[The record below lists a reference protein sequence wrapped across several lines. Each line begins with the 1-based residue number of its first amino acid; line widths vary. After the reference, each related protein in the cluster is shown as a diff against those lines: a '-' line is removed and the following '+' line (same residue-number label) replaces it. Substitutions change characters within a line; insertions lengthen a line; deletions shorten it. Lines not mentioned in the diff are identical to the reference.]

1 MMKNFVLVF
10 LVYLSVASCNESLN
24 DIDKNVVSATFL
36 EQSESNLILKQKFS
50 SALVK
55 VLGQNEEVRS
65 LIKEEALKQIDFD
78 YDVLYCLIKDK
89 QLKNGVTLEEYLEK
103 YLTSDELKCIHK
115 QLPTLTLFVPTLP
128 ENSFS
133 VHSWNTIDELPA
145 VAVKVSDNNDVK
157 IYYGNGETEVF
168 PADII
173 PGFPVVVVKENE
185 RIVRIGEIL
194 SKTVS
199 ENIEETNLIFVD
211 EIFNNLHGKDL
222 VNTKTRANRPDR
234 PVPLPKVDNPED
246 YLPANMKKTYEA
258 YKIYK
263 NTTGWQRDYIYYGIT
278 PTTDKGPFDYN
289 MKEFLVGF
297 ELMGDA
303 LGFYRKIADQD
314 GDPKSSIP
322 IGGVLP
328 ANSSI
333 ITWTEGEYEF
343 KVTTYVGSKSTIG
356 TEYKSFFRLKPD
368 QLFRAEV
375 ERVISRPGMPGYTVY
390 KLVGLKSKRVD
401 LDLPLFEW
409 DLENYGATIKIAI
422 EEVDG
427 QETEVNSIS
436 SSIEFATNFGFDAS
450 FGEKVK
456 FGVKFG
462 STIKEVLNVSNTITK
477 TLGGDELGEVIIN
490 FADPVVISDEFRY
503 HYKPR
508 TNPRQLLI
516 IQNLLLILNIIQ
528 GGIDCIYHQ
537 RKLIYKLYEGVS
549 KFKFDGYELTI

>member
-1 MMKNFVLVF
+1 MKNFVLVF
-10 LVYLSVASCNESLN
+10 LVYLSVASSNESLN

-185 RIVRIGEIL
+185 RIVRNGEIL

-211 EIFNNLHGKDL
+211 EIFNNLLGKDL

-508 TNPRQLLI
+508 TNPREQAVVDYTEPTFNSKYYTGWYRLYI
-516 IQNLLLILNIIQ
+516 SPKKTNL
-528 GGIDCIYHQ
+528 
-537 RKLIYKLYEGVS
+537 
-549 KFKFDGYELTI
+549 

>member
-1 MMKNFVLVF
+1 MKNFVLVF

-185 RIVRIGEIL
+185 RIVRNGEFL

-508 TNPRQLLI
+508 TNPREQAVVDYTEPTFNSKYYTGWYRLYI
-516 IQNLLLILNIIQ
+516 SPKKTNL
-528 GGIDCIYHQ
+528 
-537 RKLIYKLYEGVS
+537 
-549 KFKFDGYELTI
+549 

>member
-145 VAVKVSDNNDVK
+145 VAVKISDNNDVK

-185 RIVRIGEIL
+185 RIVRNGEIL

-508 TNPRQLLI
+508 TNPREQAVVDYTEPTFNSKYYTGWYRLYI
-516 IQNLLLILNIIQ
+516 SPKKTNL
-528 GGIDCIYHQ
+528 
-537 RKLIYKLYEGVS
+537 
-549 KFKFDGYELTI
+549 

>member
-185 RIVRIGEIL
+185 RIVRNGEIL

-333 ITWTEGEYEF
+333 INWTEGEYEF

-508 TNPRQLLI
+508 TNPREQAVVDYTEPTFNSKYYTGWYRLYI
-516 IQNLLLILNIIQ
+516 SPKKTNL
-528 GGIDCIYHQ
+528 
-537 RKLIYKLYEGVS
+537 
-549 KFKFDGYELTI
+549 

>member
-1 MMKNFVLVF
+1 MKNFVLVF

-185 RIVRIGEIL
+185 RIVRNGEIL

-211 EIFNNLHGKDL
+211 EIFNHLHGKDL

-508 TNPRQLLI
+508 TNPREQAVVDYTEPTFNSKYYTRWYRLYI
-516 IQNLLLILNIIQ
+516 SPKKTNL
-528 GGIDCIYHQ
+528 
-537 RKLIYKLYEGVS
+537 
-549 KFKFDGYELTI
+549 

>member
-185 RIVRIGEIL
+185 RIVRNGEIL

-409 DLENYGATIKIAI
+409 DLENYGAIIKIAI

-508 TNPRQLLI
+508 TNPREQAVVDYTEPTFNSKYYTGWYRLYI
-516 IQNLLLILNIIQ
+516 SPKKTNL
-528 GGIDCIYHQ
+528 
-537 RKLIYKLYEGVS
+537 
-549 KFKFDGYELTI
+549 

>member
-1 MMKNFVLVF
+1 MKNFVLVF

-185 RIVRIGEIL
+185 RIVRNGEIL

-508 TNPRQLLI
+508 TIPREQAFVDYTEPTFNSKYYTGWYRLYI
-516 IQNLLLILNIIQ
+516 SPKKTNL
-528 GGIDCIYHQ
+528 
-537 RKLIYKLYEGVS
+537 
-549 KFKFDGYELTI
+549 

>member
-55 VLGQNEEVRS
+55 VSGQNEEVRS

-185 RIVRIGEIL
+185 RIVRNGEIL

-508 TNPRQLLI
+508 TNPREQAVVDYTEPTFNSKYYTGWYRLYI
-516 IQNLLLILNIIQ
+516 SPKKTNL
-528 GGIDCIYHQ
+528 
-537 RKLIYKLYEGVS
+537 
-549 KFKFDGYELTI
+549 

>member
-1 MMKNFVLVF
+1 M
-10 LVYLSVASCNESLN
+10 
-24 DIDKNVVSATFL
+24 
-36 EQSESNLILKQKFS
+36 KQKFS

-185 RIVRIGEIL
+185 RIVRNGEIL

-246 YLPANMKKTYEA
+246 YP
-258 YKIYK
+258 
-263 NTTGWQRDYIYYGIT
+263 TTG
-278 PTTDKGPFDYN
+278 KGTFDYN

-508 TNPRQLLI
+508 TNPREQAVVDYTEPTFNSKYYTGWYRLYI
-516 IQNLLLILNIIQ
+516 SPKKTNL
-528 GGIDCIYHQ
+528 
-537 RKLIYKLYEGVS
+537 
-549 KFKFDGYELTI
+549 

>member
-1 MMKNFVLVF
+1 MTKNFVLVF

-185 RIVRIGEIL
+185 RIVRNGEIL

-508 TNPRQLLI
+508 TNPREQAVVDYTEPTFNSKYYTGWYRLYI
-516 IQNLLLILNIIQ
+516 SPKKTNL
-528 GGIDCIYHQ
+528 
-537 RKLIYKLYEGVS
+537 
-549 KFKFDGYELTI
+549 

>member
-78 YDVLYCLIKDK
+78 YDGLYCLIKDK

-185 RIVRIGEIL
+185 RIVRNGEIL

-508 TNPRQLLI
+508 TNPREQAVVDYTEPTFNSKYYTGWYRLYI
-516 IQNLLLILNIIQ
+516 SPKKTNL
-528 GGIDCIYHQ
+528 
-537 RKLIYKLYEGVS
+537 
-549 KFKFDGYELTI
+549 

>member
-185 RIVRIGEIL
+185 RIVRNGEIL

-436 SSIEFATNFGFDAS
+436 SSIEFATNFGFDAG

-508 TNPRQLLI
+508 TNPREQAVVDYTEPTFNSKYYTGWYRLYI
-516 IQNLLLILNIIQ
+516 SPKKTNL
-528 GGIDCIYHQ
+528 
-537 RKLIYKLYEGVS
+537 
-549 KFKFDGYELTI
+549 

>member
-1 MMKNFVLVF
+1 MKNFVLVF

-185 RIVRIGEIL
+185 RIVRNGEIL

-456 FGVKFG
+456 FVVKFG

-508 TNPRQLLI
+508 TNPREQAVVDYTEPTFNSKYYTGWYRLYI
-516 IQNLLLILNIIQ
+516 SPKKTNL
-528 GGIDCIYHQ
+528 
-537 RKLIYKLYEGVS
+537 
-549 KFKFDGYELTI
+549 

>member
-185 RIVRIGEIL
+185 RIVRNGEIL

-462 STIKEVLNVSNTITK
+462 STIKEVLNVSNTITITK

-508 TNPRQLLI
+508 TNPREQAVVDYTEPTFNSKYYTGWYRLYI
-516 IQNLLLILNIIQ
+516 SPKKTNL
-528 GGIDCIYHQ
+528 
-537 RKLIYKLYEGVS
+537 
-549 KFKFDGYELTI
+549 

>member
-185 RIVRIGEIL
+185 RIVRNGEIL

-409 DLENYGATIKIAI
+409 DLENYGATMKIAI
-422 EEVDG
+422 EEGDG
-427 QETEVNSIS
+427 EETEVNSIS

-508 TNPRQLLI
+508 TNPREQAVVDYTEPTFNSKYYTGWYRLYI
-516 IQNLLLILNIIQ
+516 SPKKTNL
-528 GGIDCIYHQ
+528 
-537 RKLIYKLYEGVS
+537 
-549 KFKFDGYELTI
+549 

>member
-78 YDVLYCLIKDK
+78 YDFLYCLIKDK

-185 RIVRIGEIL
+185 RIVRNGEIL

-508 TNPRQLLI
+508 TNPREQAVVDYTEPTFNSKYYTGWYRLYI
-516 IQNLLLILNIIQ
+516 SPKKTNL
-528 GGIDCIYHQ
+528 
-537 RKLIYKLYEGVS
+537 
-549 KFKFDGYELTI
+549 

>member
-1 MMKNFVLVF
+1 MKNFVLVF

-185 RIVRIGEIL
+185 RIVRNGEIL

-297 ELMGDA
+297 ELIGDA

-508 TNPRQLLI
+508 TNPREQAVVDYTEPTFNSKYYTGWYRLYI
-516 IQNLLLILNIIQ
+516 SPKKTNL
-528 GGIDCIYHQ
+528 
-537 RKLIYKLYEGVS
+537 
-549 KFKFDGYELTI
+549 

>member
-185 RIVRIGEIL
+185 RIVRNGEIL

-211 EIFNNLHGKDL
+211 EIFNNLHGKGL

-436 SSIEFATNFGFDAS
+436 SSIEFATNFGFVAS

-508 TNPRQLLI
+508 TNPREQAVVDYTEPTFNSKYYTGWYRLYI
-516 IQNLLLILNIIQ
+516 SPKKTNL
-528 GGIDCIYHQ
+528 
-537 RKLIYKLYEGVS
+537 
-549 KFKFDGYELTI
+549 

>member
-1 MMKNFVLVF
+1 M
-10 LVYLSVASCNESLN
+10 
-24 DIDKNVVSATFL
+24 
-36 EQSESNLILKQKFS
+36 
-50 SALVK
+50 K

-185 RIVRIGEIL
+185 RIVRNGEIL

-263 NTTGWQRDYIYYGIT
+263 NTTGWQRDYIYYGK
-278 PTTDKGPFDYN
+278 D
-289 MKEFLVGF
+289 
-297 ELMGDA
+297 
-303 LGFYRKIADQD
+303 
-314 GDPKSSIP
+314 
-322 IGGVLP
+322 
-328 ANSSI
+328 
-333 ITWTEGEYEF
+333 
-343 KVTTYVGSKSTIG
+343 
-356 TEYKSFFRLKPD
+356 
-368 QLFRAEV
+368 
-375 ERVISRPGMPGYTVY
+375 
-390 KLVGLKSKRVD
+390 
-401 LDLPLFEW
+401 
-409 DLENYGATIKIAI
+409 
-422 EEVDG
+422 
-427 QETEVNSIS
+427 
-436 SSIEFATNFGFDAS
+436 
-450 FGEKVK
+450 
-456 FGVKFG
+456 
-462 STIKEVLNVSNTITK
+462 
-477 TLGGDELGEVIIN
+477 
-490 FADPVVISDEFRY
+490 
-503 HYKPR
+503 
-508 TNPRQLLI
+508 LLI
-516 IQNLLLILNIIQ
+516 II
-528 GGIDCIYHQ
+528 
-537 RKLIYKLYEGVS
+537 
-549 KFKFDGYELTI
+549 

>member
-185 RIVRIGEIL
+185 RIVRNGEIL

-409 DLENYGATIKIAI
+409 DLENYGSTIKIAI

-508 TNPRQLLI
+508 TNPREQAVVDYTEPTFNSKYYTGWYRLYI
-516 IQNLLLILNIIQ
+516 SPKKTNL
-528 GGIDCIYHQ
+528 
-537 RKLIYKLYEGVS
+537 
-549 KFKFDGYELTI
+549 

>member
-24 DIDKNVVSATFL
+24 DIDKNVVSATIM

-185 RIVRIGEIL
+185 RIVRNGEIL

-508 TNPRQLLI
+508 TNPREQAVVDYTEPTFNSKYYTGWYRLYI
-516 IQNLLLILNIIQ
+516 SPKKTNL
-528 GGIDCIYHQ
+528 
-537 RKLIYKLYEGVS
+537 
-549 KFKFDGYELTI
+549 

>member
-1 MMKNFVLVF
+1 MKNFVLVF
-10 LVYLSVASCNESLN
+10 LVYLSVASCNELLN

-185 RIVRIGEIL
+185 RIVRNGEIL

-508 TNPRQLLI
+508 TNPREQAVVDYTEPTFNSKYYTGWYRLYI
-516 IQNLLLILNIIQ
+516 SPKKTNL
-528 GGIDCIYHQ
+528 
-537 RKLIYKLYEGVS
+537 
-549 KFKFDGYELTI
+549 

>member
-185 RIVRIGEIL
+185 RIVRNGEIL

-375 ERVISRPGMPGYTVY
+375 ERVISRPGMLGYTVY

-508 TNPRQLLI
+508 TNPREQAVVDYTEPTFNSKYYTGWYRLYI
-516 IQNLLLILNIIQ
+516 SPKKTNL
-528 GGIDCIYHQ
+528 
-537 RKLIYKLYEGVS
+537 
-549 KFKFDGYELTI
+549 

>member
-185 RIVRIGEIL
+185 RIVRNGEIL

-508 TNPRQLLI
+508 TNPREQAVVDYTEPTFNSKYYTGWYSLYI
-516 IQNLLLILNIIQ
+516 SPKKTNL
-528 GGIDCIYHQ
+528 
-537 RKLIYKLYEGVS
+537 
-549 KFKFDGYELTI
+549 

>member
-1 MMKNFVLVF
+1 MKNFVLVF

-185 RIVRIGEIL
+185 RIVRNGEIL

-508 TNPRQLLI
+508 TNPREQAVVDYTEPTFNSKYYTGWYRLYI
-516 IQNLLLILNIIQ
+516 SPKKTNL
-528 GGIDCIYHQ
+528 
-537 RKLIYKLYEGVS
+537 
-549 KFKFDGYELTI
+549 

>member
-1 MMKNFVLVF
+1 MKNFVLVF

-55 VLGQNEEVRS
+55 VLGQNEEVRPD
-65 LIKEEALKQIDFD
+65 KREEALKQIDFD

-185 RIVRIGEIL
+185 RIVRNGEIL

-508 TNPRQLLI
+508 TNPREQAVVDYTEPTFNSKYYTGWYRLYI
-516 IQNLLLILNIIQ
+516 SPKKTNL
-528 GGIDCIYHQ
+528 
-537 RKLIYKLYEGVS
+537 
-549 KFKFDGYELTI
+549 

>member
-1 MMKNFVLVF
+1 MKNFVLVF

-89 QLKNGVTLEEYLEK
+89 QLKNGVTLDEYLEK

-185 RIVRIGEIL
+185 RIVRNGEIL

-508 TNPRQLLI
+508 TNPREQAVVDYTEPTFNSKYYTGWYRLYI
-516 IQNLLLILNIIQ
+516 SPKKTNL
-528 GGIDCIYHQ
+528 
-537 RKLIYKLYEGVS
+537 
-549 KFKFDGYELTI
+549 

>member
-55 VLGQNEEVRS
+55 VLGQNGEVRS

-185 RIVRIGEIL
+185 RIVRNGEIL

-508 TNPRQLLI
+508 TNPREQAVVDYTEPTFNSKYYTGWYRLYI
-516 IQNLLLILNIIQ
+516 SPKKTNL
-528 GGIDCIYHQ
+528 
-537 RKLIYKLYEGVS
+537 
-549 KFKFDGYELTI
+549 

>member
-185 RIVRIGEIL
+185 RIVRNGEIL

-409 DLENYGATIKIAI
+409 DLENYGATIKIAM

-508 TNPRQLLI
+508 TNPREQAVVDYTEPTFNSKYYTGWYRLYI
-516 IQNLLLILNIIQ
+516 SPKKTNL
-528 GGIDCIYHQ
+528 
-537 RKLIYKLYEGVS
+537 
-549 KFKFDGYELTI
+549 

>member
-185 RIVRIGEIL
+185 RIVRNGEIL

-508 TNPRQLLI
+508 TNPREQAVVDYTEPTFNSKYYTGWYRLYI
-516 IQNLLLILNIIQ
+516 SPKKTNL
-528 GGIDCIYHQ
+528 
-537 RKLIYKLYEGVS
+537 
-549 KFKFDGYELTI
+549 

>member
-1 MMKNFVLVF
+1 MKNFVLVF

-36 EQSESNLILKQKFS
+36 EESESNLILKQKFS

-185 RIVRIGEIL
+185 RIVRNGEIL

-508 TNPRQLLI
+508 TNPREQAVVDYTEPTFNSKYYTGWYRLYI
-516 IQNLLLILNIIQ
+516 SPKKTNL
-528 GGIDCIYHQ
+528 
-537 RKLIYKLYEGVS
+537 
-549 KFKFDGYELTI
+549 

>member
-185 RIVRIGEIL
+185 RIVRNGEIL

-401 LDLPLFEW
+401 LDLPLFDW

-508 TNPRQLLI
+508 TNPREQAVVDYTEPTFNSKYYTGWYRLYI
-516 IQNLLLILNIIQ
+516 SPKKTNL
-528 GGIDCIYHQ
+528 
-537 RKLIYKLYEGVS
+537 
-549 KFKFDGYELTI
+549 

>member
-1 MMKNFVLVF
+1 MMKNFLLVF
-10 LVYLSVASCNESLN
+10 LVYLSVASCNGSLN
-24 DIDKNVVSATFL
+24 DIDKNIVSATFL

-89 QLKNGVTLEEYLEK
+89 QLKNGVTLEEYLEE

-185 RIVRIGEIL
+185 RIVRNGEIL

-322 IGGVLP
+322 IGGALP

-356 TEYKSFFRLKPD
+356 TESKSFFRLKPD
-368 QLFRAEV
+368 QLFSAEV
-375 ERVISRPGMPGYTVY
+375 EKVISRPGMPGYTVY

-427 QETEVNSIS
+427 QETEMGSIN
-436 SSIEFATNFGFDAS
+436 SSIEFATNFGFDTS

-462 STIKEVLNVSNTITK
+462 STMKKVLNVSNTITK
-477 TLGGDELGEVIIN
+477 TLGGDELGDVVIN

-508 TNPRQLLI
+508 TNPRDQAVVDYTEPTFNSKYYTGWYRLYI
-516 IQNLLLILNIIQ
+516 SPKKTNL
-528 GGIDCIYHQ
+528 
-537 RKLIYKLYEGVS
+537 
-549 KFKFDGYELTI
+549 

>member
-185 RIVRIGEIL
+185 RIVRNGEIL

-508 TNPRQLLI
+508 TNPREQAVVDYTEPTF
-516 IQNLLLILNIIQ
+516 NS
-528 GGIDCIYHQ
+528 
-537 RKLIYKLYEGVS
+537 KLYEGVS

>member
-1 MMKNFVLVF
+1 MKNFVLVF

-185 RIVRIGEIL
+185 RIVRNGEIL

-222 VNTKTRANRPDR
+222 VNTKTRENRPDR

-508 TNPRQLLI
+508 TNPREQAVVDYTEPTFNSKYYTGWYRLYI
-516 IQNLLLILNIIQ
+516 SPKKTNL
-528 GGIDCIYHQ
+528 
-537 RKLIYKLYEGVS
+537 
-549 KFKFDGYELTI
+549 

>member
-185 RIVRIGEIL
+185 RIVRNGEIL

-314 GDPKSSIP
+314 GDPQSSIP

-508 TNPRQLLI
+508 TNPREQAVVDYTEPTFNSKYYTGWYRLYI
-516 IQNLLLILNIIQ
+516 SPKKTNL
-528 GGIDCIYHQ
+528 
-537 RKLIYKLYEGVS
+537 
-549 KFKFDGYELTI
+549 

>member
-65 LIKEEALKQIDFD
+65 LIKEEDLKQIDFD

-185 RIVRIGEIL
+185 RIVRNGEIL

-234 PVPLPKVDNPED
+234 PVPLP
-246 YLPANMKKTYEA
+246 
-258 YKIYK
+258 
-263 NTTGWQRDYIYYGIT
+263 
-278 PTTDKGPFDYN
+278 
-289 MKEFLVGF
+289 
-297 ELMGDA
+297 
-303 LGFYRKIADQD
+303 
-314 GDPKSSIP
+314 
-322 IGGVLP
+322 
-328 ANSSI
+328 
-333 ITWTEGEYEF
+333 
-343 KVTTYVGSKSTIG
+343 
-356 TEYKSFFRLKPD
+356 
-368 QLFRAEV
+368 
-375 ERVISRPGMPGYTVY
+375 
-390 KLVGLKSKRVD
+390 
-401 LDLPLFEW
+401 
-409 DLENYGATIKIAI
+409 
-422 EEVDG
+422 
-427 QETEVNSIS
+427 
-436 SSIEFATNFGFDAS
+436 
-450 FGEKVK
+450 
-456 FGVKFG
+456 
-462 STIKEVLNVSNTITK
+462 
-477 TLGGDELGEVIIN
+477 
-490 FADPVVISDEFRY
+490 
-503 HYKPR
+503 
-508 TNPRQLLI
+508 
-516 IQNLLLILNIIQ
+516 
-528 GGIDCIYHQ
+528 
-537 RKLIYKLYEGVS
+537 
-549 KFKFDGYELTI
+549 

>member
-1 MMKNFVLVF
+1 MKNFVLVF

-115 QLPTLTLFVPTLP
+115 RLPTLTLFVPTLP

-185 RIVRIGEIL
+185 RIVRNGEIL

-508 TNPRQLLI
+508 TNPREQAVVDYTEPTFNSKYYTGWYRLYI
-516 IQNLLLILNIIQ
+516 SPKKTNL
-528 GGIDCIYHQ
+528 
-537 RKLIYKLYEGVS
+537 
-549 KFKFDGYELTI
+549 